1 MGERESFVHSK
12 QPIVAG
18 LGTTPT
24 RVVAAASTADDDKEA
39 FDTMWL
45 GSNVVNTVERDDN
58 DRE

>member
-1 MGERESFVHSK
+1 
-12 QPIVAG
+12 
-18 LGTTPT
+18 
-24 RVVAAASTADDDKEA
+24 VVAAASTADDDKEA